1 MGKHTA
7 PKKAPPKPRKAA
19 KAAKKAR
26 KKAVPRSRLGRFMFR
41 WGWVFPVLAILV
53 GGGILVV
60 TYVFARVPLPDDI
73 KLDAAAEVVDR
84 NGKPI
89 GTFAGDERRFLIP
102 DDELQEILKESPW
115 IGESVIAAEDKEFYE
130 HNGVSFRGIAR
141 AAWANIS
148 GGEVQQGGS
157 TITQQ
162 YVKNAVLEDFER
174 TVTRK
179 IKEAILAVKLERKY
193 SKDEI
198 LGFYLNTIYLGRGA
212 YGIEAAA
219 RAYFGKNAEDLTLAD
234 SAYLASIIPSPEQYQ
249 PHEHPKE
256 AKQRRDRVLET
267 MLEEGYGTPQQ
278 VRKAKKKYVCW
289 ENKTC
294 KTGAQLGSADQPAAY
309 FLEWIRRDILEPDK
323 DIGGRCLYTCGLK
336 IHTSLDLEMQE
347 QAEVAVQTIL
357 TEQEDPQA
365 SVVSMTPGGEIR
377 AFVGGKAYKDLEKAR
392 GFNFAV
398 DEGRQ
403 GGSSFKPFTLLA
415 AIKNGISPESS
426 FSGSSPLTIDEEPCA
441 SPEIPWEVENYGGSS
456 YGTMSLDQATTN
468 SVNTVYAQLIQEV
481 GPKHVADLLE
491 EMEFD
496 DDIAEHCSLAL
507 GGSDLNATPLQ
518 MARAY
523 STFNNDGVLPQVHP
537 VLWVEDSE
545 GKCLKEFVPLPE
557 SKTGGRCKIE
567 AGGGEGVEI
576 VEPNDAHVLTE
587 TLTHVVEGGTA
598 TGANIGRPVA
608 GKTGTTQ
615 NNTDAWFV
623 GYVPQ
628 LTTAVWMGYPC
639 TPRDPKDK
647 RACEDGKVGN
657 EVVPRMQFCADPVE
671 CRPVHGQEVTGGSS
685 VGPAAIW
692 RTFMAAATADMEI
705 EEFPT
710 PTDQPDEVLN
720 ETPEE
725 EYDSEPYEPAPAP
738 EETETTAPEPTEEPE
753 PEPTEEPE
761 PEPTEPEPE
770 PTEPEPEPTVVP
782 TGSPGGG

>member
-1 MGKHTA
+1 
-7 PKKAPPKPRKAA
+7 
-19 KAAKKAR
+19 
-26 KKAVPRSRLGRFMFR
+26 MFR
-41 WGWVFPVLAILV
+41 WGWIFPVLAILV

-60 TYVFARVPLPDDI
+60 TYVFARIPLPDQI
-73 KLDAAAEVVDR
+73 KLDAAAEVFDKEG
-84 NGKPI
+84 NPI
-89 GTFAGDERRFLIP
+89 GTFSSDQRRFLLSEE
-102 DDELQEILKESPW
+102 DMERLLKKRPW
-115 IGESVIAAEDKEFYE
+115 IGEAVIAAEDKEFYD

-141 AAWANIS
+141 AAWANVT

-162 YVKNAVLEDFER
+162 YIKNAVLEDFER

-179 IKEAILAVKLERKY
+179 VKEAILAIKLERKY
-193 SKDEI
+193 SKDQI

-219 RAYFGKNAEDLTLAD
+219 RAYFGKHATRLTLPEA
-234 SAYLASIIPSPEQYQ
+234 AYLASIIPSPEQYQ
-249 PHEHPKE
+249 PHENPKE
-256 AKQRRDRVLET
+256 AKQRRDRVLQV
-267 MLEEGYGTPQQ
+267 MLEEGYVKPGE
-278 VRKAKKKYVCW
+278 VARAKKFNVCH

-294 KTGAQLGSADQPAAY
+294 KRGGRLGGGEQPAAY

-323 DIGGRCLYTCGLK
+323 DIGPRCLYTCGLK
-336 IHTSLDLEMQE
+336 IHTTLDMQMQTE
-347 QAEVAVQTIL
+347 AEGAVQAIL
-357 TEQEDPQA
+357 TDPNNDPPA
-365 SVVSMTPGGEIR
+365 SLVAMTPDGQVR
-377 AFVGGKAYKDLEKAR
+377 AMVGGKAYNNLRKAR

-403 GGSSFKPFTLLA
+403 AGSSFKTFTLA
-415 AIKNGISPESS
+415 AAVENGISPESR

-456 YGTMSLDQATTN
+456 YGYITLDEATTN

-481 GPKHVADLLE
+481 GSKHVADMLE
-491 EMEFD
+491 EMKFADEVT
-496 DDIAEHCSLAL
+496 EHCSLAL

-523 STFNNDGVLPQVHP
+523 STFNNSGVMPEVTP
-537 VLWVEDSE
+537 VLWVEDNE
-545 GKCLKEFVPLPE
+545 GNCLKEYVDLPE
-557 SKTGGRCKIE
+557 RVTGGKCEYE
-567 AGGGEGVEI
+567 AKDDGGERI
-576 VEPNDAHVLTE
+576 VEANDAHVVTE

-598 TGANIGRPVA
+598 TGASIGRPVA

-639 TPRDPKDK
+639 APRDPADKD
-647 RACEDGKVGN
+647 ACEDRKVGN
-657 EVVPRMQFCADPVE
+657 EVVPRMQYCADPVE

-692 RTFMAAATADMEI
+692 RTFMAAATAEMEVM
-705 EEFPT
+705 EFPV
-710 PTDQPDEVLN
+710 PTEEPEKVIN
-720 ETPEE
+720 EAPEE
-725 EYDSEPYEPAPAP
+725 YVPPPAP
-738 EETETTAPEPTEEPE
+738 EPVPEETATPEPEPSEEPE
-753 PEPTEEPE
+753 PEPTTPEPEPTKPE

-770 PTEPEPEPTVVP
+770 PTIDP
-782 TGSPGGG
+782 TGSPDP

>member
-1 MGKHTA
+1 MSKHSA
-7 PKKAPPKPRKAA
+7 PRKAPPSPRKAA

-26 KKAVPRSRLGRFMFR
+26 RKSVPRSRLGRFMFR

-53 GGGILVV
+53 GGGILAV
-60 TYVFARVPLPDDI
+60 TYVFARVPLPSDI
-73 KLDAAAEVVDR
+73 KLDAAAEIFDV
-84 NGKPI
+84 NGKRI

-102 DDELQEILKESPW
+102 EDELARILKRRPW
-115 IGESVIAAEDKEFYE
+115 IGEAVIAAEDKEFYE

-141 AAWANIS
+141 AAWANLT

-179 IKEAILAVKLERKY
+179 VKEAILAVKLERKY
-193 SKDEI
+193 SKDQI

-219 RAYFGKNAEDLTLAD
+219 RAYFGKHAQHLTLAE

-249 PHEHPKE
+249 PHENKDE
-256 AKQRRDRVLET
+256 AKQRRDRVLQV
-267 MLEEGYGTPQQ
+267 MLDEGYASPQK
-278 VRKAKKKYVCW
+278 VRRAKKHDVCW
-289 ENKTC
+289 LNETC
-294 KTGAQLGSADQPAAY
+294 KHPEEFGSTDQPAAY

-323 DIGGRCLYTCGLK
+323 DIGGKCLYTCGLK
-336 IHTSLDLEMQE
+336 IHTTLDLTMQN
-347 QAEVAVQTIL
+347 QAETAVKTIL
-357 TEQEDPQA
+357 TEPEDPPA
-365 SVVSMTPGGEIR
+365 SLVSMTYNGRIR
-377 AFVGGKAYKDLEKAR
+377 AFVGGKAYENLRKAR

-403 GGSSFKPFTLLA
+403 GGSSFKPFTLA
-415 AIKNGISPESS
+415 AAVENGISPESR
-426 FSGSSPLTIDEEPCA
+426 FSGSSPRTIDEEPCA
-441 SPEIPWEVENYGGSS
+441 SPEVPWEVENYGGSS
-456 YGTMSLDQATTN
+456 FGTLTLDQATTN

-491 EMEFD
+491 EMEFAED
-496 DDIAEHCSLAL
+496 VTEHCSVAL

-523 STFNNDGVLPQVHP
+523 STFNNNGVMPQVTA

-545 GKCLKEFVPLPE
+545 GNCLKEFVPLKE
-557 SKTGGRCKIE
+557 SETNGKCKFE
-567 AGGGEGVEI
+567 AKDDGGERILEA
-576 VEPNDAHVLTE
+576 NDAHVVTE

-639 TPRDPKDK
+639 TPIDENDK
-647 RACEDGKVGN
+647 NACEDAKTGN
-657 EVVPRMQFCADPVE
+657 EVVPRMQYCTDPVA

-692 RTFMAAATADMEI
+692 RTYMAAATAEMDI
-705 EEFPT
+705 LQFPI
-710 PTDQPDEVLN
+710 PEDEPDEVIN
-720 ETPEE
+720 EAPES
-725 EYDSEPYEPAPAP
+725 YVPPAPAP
-738 EETETTAPEPTEEPE
+738 AESETTEPEPTDEPE
-753 PEPTEEPE
+753 PEPTKPD
-761 PEPTEPEPE
+761 PEPTEPDPE

-782 TGSPGGG
+782 TGSPDP